1 MNIKTLKWDPKLCDF
16 FGVAEEC
23 LPNIKSSAE
32 IYGHIS
38 YQNCPLPDTIPI
50 AGCLGD
56 QQAALVRKLRAI
68 YTRRVEIYYGIWW
81 LKKELSMVH
90 GTLQIFFRN
99 KTFLFVKIES

>member
-32 IYGHIS
+32 VYGHIS

-56 QQAALVRKLRAI
+56 QQAALVITNFALTKRPSL
-68 YTRRVEIYYGIWW
+68 YYVCKDTG
-81 LKKELSMVH
+81 VV
-90 GTLQIFFRN
+90 Q
-99 KTFLFVKIES
+99 KIQTSFTCSK